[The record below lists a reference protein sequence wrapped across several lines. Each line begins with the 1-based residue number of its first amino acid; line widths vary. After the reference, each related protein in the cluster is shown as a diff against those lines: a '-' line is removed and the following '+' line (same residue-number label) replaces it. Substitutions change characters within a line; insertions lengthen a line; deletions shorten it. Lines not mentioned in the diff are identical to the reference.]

1 MTAQILNSNSM
12 DDYPLT
18 LTSIVERA
26 ERFHTEREVVTRRPS
41 GGITRTTFGACA
53 GRARRLAG
61 ALRALG
67 VGEGDPVATLL
78 WNQSEH
84 LELYFA
90 VPAMGAVIHTL
101 NPRLFPEE
109 LAYIVDDAQ
118 DKVIVVDESLLD
130 VFETFRAAVDFAHVI
145 VVTHTGEVPAGM
157 LDYESL
163 VADGEPVEWPTLD
176 ERRAAAMCYTSG
188 TTGRPKG
195 VVYSHRALVL
205 HSLVA
210 ALPDQLS
217 VSARD
222 TILPVVPMFHANAW
236 GLPYAAAL
244 AGAGLV
250 LPGPRLD
257 AESVLD
263 LCAAERVTMTAG
275 VPTVWMGMLAA
286 LDADAD
292 RWDLSALDRL
302 VVGGAAV
309 PRSMFEGF
317 DRHGLT
323 VVQAW
328 GMTELAPLGTVC
340 RLPKVLDESEAAEQY
355 AYRGRQGVA
364 SPFVEIRACDEDGQ
378 FIAWDDAAMGELEVR
393 GPWVASS
400 YHGGRGADG
409 FTDDGWF
416 KTGDV
421 VRIDAH
427 GCIRIC
433 DRSKDLVKSGGEWIS
448 SVDLEN
454 RLMCHPAV
462 AQAAVIAIP
471 DKRWGERPLAVVS
484 LCAGAEA
491 SSAELRQHL
500 AQEFAKWQ
508 LPDRFEFVAAIP
520 CTATGKFKKTALR
533 DQFASA

>member
-1 MTAQILNSNSM
+1 MTAHMLRSNSM
-12 DDYPLT
+12 DDYPLA
-18 LTSIVERA
+18 LTAIVERA
-26 ERFHTEREVVTRRPS
+26 EWFHADQPVVSRRPS
-41 GGITRTTFGACA
+41 GAIARTTFGACA
-53 GRARRLAG
+53 SRARRLAG
-61 ALRALG
+61 ALSALG
-67 VGEGDPVATLL
+67 VREGEPVATLL

-101 NPRLFPEE
+101 NPRLFPDE
-109 LAYIVDDAQ
+109 LGYIVGDAE
-118 DKVIVVDESLLD
+118 DNVIVVDESLLE
-130 VFETFRAAVDFAHVI
+130 VFESFCVARDFTHVI
-145 VVTHTGEVPAGM
+145 VVTHTGEAPEGT

-163 VADGEPVEWPTLD
+163 IADAEPVEWPVLD
-176 ERRAAAMCYTSG
+176 ESRAAAMCYTSG

-195 VVYSHRALVL
+195 VVYSHRALTL

-210 ALPDQLS
+210 ALPDQLA
-217 VSARD
+217 VSAHD
-222 TILPVVPMFHANAW
+222 TVLPVVPMFHANAW

-244 AGAGLV
+244 AGARLV

-286 LDADAD
+286 LDAEPDK
-292 RWDLSALDRL
+292 WDLSELDRL
-302 VVGGAAV
+302 IVGGAAV

-328 GMTELAPLGTVC
+328 GMTETAPLGAVC
-340 RLPKVLDESEAAEQY
+340 RLPGRLFESERDEQY
-355 AYRGRQGVA
+355 SHRTRQGVA
-364 SPFVEIRACDEDGQ
+364 TPFFEIRARDDNGAL
-378 FIAWDDAAMGELEVR
+378 IAWDDAAMGELEVR

-409 FTDDGWF
+409 FTPDGWF
-416 KTGDV
+416 RTGDV
-421 VRIDAH
+421 VRIDPH

-454 RLMCHPAV
+454 QLMSHAAV
-462 AQAAVIAIP
+462 AQAAVIAVP
-471 DKRWGERPLAVVS
+471 DERWGERPLAVVV
-484 LCAGAEA
+484 LRDGGRA
-491 SSAELRQHL
+491 SADELRDHL
-500 AQEFAKWQ
+500 AREFAKWQ
-508 LPDRFEFVAAIP
+508 LPDRFEFMEAIP
-520 CTATGKFKKTALR
+520 CTSTGKFKKSVLRNLFTTA
-533 DQFASA
+533 

>member
-1 MTAQILNSNSM
+1 MTGNILSGSM

-26 ERFHTEREVVTRRPS
+26 EQFHADREVVSRRPS
-41 GGITRTTFGACA
+41 GVVARTTFGACA
-53 GRARRLAG
+53 RRARHLAG
-61 ALRALG
+61 ALAALG
-67 VGEGDPVATLL
+67 VAEGDPVATLL

-109 LAYIVDDAQ
+109 LAYIVDDAN

-130 VFETFRAAVDFAHVI
+130 VFESFRAAANFTHV
-145 VVTHTGEVPAGM
+145 VVVRHTGELPGGL

-163 VADGEPVEWPTLD
+163 VTGGEPIEWPALD
-176 ERRAAAMCYTSG
+176 ERRPAAMCYTSG

-205 HSLVA
+205 HSLTA

-222 TILPVVPMFHANAW
+222 TVLPVVPMFHANAW

-244 AGAGLV
+244 AGARLV
-250 LPGPRLD
+250 FPGPRLD
-257 AESVLD
+257 PESVLD
-263 LCAAERVTMTAG
+263 LCAGELVTMTAG

-286 LDADAD
+286 IDAEPD
-292 RWDLSALDRL
+292 RWDLSTLDRL
-302 VVGGAAV
+302 IVGGAAV

-340 RLPKVLDESEAAEQY
+340 RLPKDLDESEAAEQY
-355 AYRGRQGVA
+355 DFRVRQGIA
-364 SPFVEIRACDEDGQ
+364 GPFVNIRARDDQGQ

-393 GPWVASS
+393 GPWIAAS

-409 FTDDGWF
+409 FTSDGWF

-421 VRIDAH
+421 VRIDPR

-454 RLMCHPAV
+454 QLMCHPAV
-462 AQAAVIAIP
+462 AQAAVIAVP
-471 DKRWGERPLAVVS
+471 DDRWGERPLAVIS
-484 LCAGAEA
+484 LRAGAET
-491 SSAELRQHL
+491 SPDELREHL
-500 AQEFAKWQ
+500 AKEFAKWQ
-508 LPDRFEFVAAIP
+508 LPDRFEFVAQIP
-520 CTATGKFKKTALR
+520 CTATGKFKKTQLR
-533 DQFASA
+533 DQFASV